1 MAWAWTGDGVMYSS
15 SLRTC
20 FRGAAKAIASNVA
33 VIFLKMSA
41 LPETAAGEVDECRV
55 NLLQSLIDE
64 DRKKRAANAAAGG
77 NVSACR
83 FHRQELGNGN
93 AFPTFRRRWPGRLA

>member
-1 MAWAWTGDGVMYSS
+1 
-15 SLRTC
+15 
-20 FRGAAKAIASNVA
+20 
-33 VIFLKMSA
+33 MSA

-93 AFPTFRRRWPGRLA
+93 AFPTFRRRWLEACFEAERRKNATEKWKRSGLKM